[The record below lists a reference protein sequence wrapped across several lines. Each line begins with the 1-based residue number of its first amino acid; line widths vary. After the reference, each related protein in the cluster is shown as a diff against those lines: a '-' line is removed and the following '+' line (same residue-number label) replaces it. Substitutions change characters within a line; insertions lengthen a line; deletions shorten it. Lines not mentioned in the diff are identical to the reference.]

1 MSDPQP
7 QFPVHRIVIALEPIC
22 ENLKALEIA
31 AEMAVRIKAGLH
43 GIFMEDVNLLS
54 AASLPFVHQVN
65 LQSAGAHSFEP
76 ADVEAEFRAL
86 AGRARTC
93 LQGLAD
99 HLKVPWSFAIHRGDR
114 RSLVS
119 ATRRSDLLVV
129 ETATRPF
136 ARYMKLPTDWS
147 EISLHSERACLLLS
161 TSVDRRKGTLVVYDG
176 TDAGER
182 AMAAAVA
189 LDGTV
194 GALTIVAP
202 AAASKGPEVRKRLR
216 VAGIEAD
223 LQRIERLD
231 SAELRRVITRV
242 SCDLVVLPVVLA
254 FEHRSALRELLA
266 APPCAILLA
275 R

>member
-7 QFPVHRIVIALEPIC
+7 QFPVHRVVIALESIC

-31 AEMAVRIKAGLH
+31 AEMAARIKAELH

-65 LQSAGAHSFEP
+65 LQSAAAHSFEP
-76 ADVEAEFRAL
+76 ADIEAEFRAL

-93 LQGLAD
+93 LQDLAD
-99 HLKVPWSFAIHRGDR
+99 HRKVPWSFEIHRGDR

-136 ARYMKLPTDWS
+136 ARYIKLPTDWS

-161 TSVDRRKGTLVVYDG
+161 TSVDRHKGTLVVYDG

-189 LDGTV
+189 LDGTA

-202 AAASKGPEVRKRLR
+202 AVDSKGTELQKRLR
-216 VAGIEAD
+216 VAGIEAAW
-223 LQRIERLD
+223 QRIERLD

-242 SCDLVVLPVVLA
+242 NCDLVVLPAFLA
-254 FEHRSALRELLA
+254 LEHRSALRELFA